1 MASNLPETRP
11 ASWASADDPNEKLPS
26 AAADILEKGS
36 ASDTVDD
43 VAPKPLWK
51 RVLTTNASASYQTKR
66 AMQSRHL
73 TMIGEYNYTPIKALE
88 HSVSVALGGTIG
100 TGIFLS
106 AGSVSLN
113 ATYTKTLCSTLAGHR
128 SCRSRQRPLVLLRC
142 RPLLLWSCDIVV
154 SASVLP
160 YTHIFTRPRGEM
172 AAYIPVSGTFA
183 VFGTRFVSPALGFTL
198 GMSTNRDIITVAVK
212 TYT

>member
-1 MASNLPETRP
+1 
-11 ASWASADDPNEKLPS
+11 
-26 AAADILEKGS
+26 
-36 ASDTVDD
+36 
-43 VAPKPLWK
+43 
-51 RVLTTNASASYQTKR
+51 
-66 AMQSRHL
+66 
-73 TMIGEYNYTPIKALE
+73 MIGEYNYTPIKALE
-88 HSVSVALGGTIG
+88 HSVSIALGGTIG

-106 AGSVSLN
+106 AGSVSLY
-113 ATYTKTLCSTLAGHR
+113 ATYTKTLYSMLAGHR

-198 GMSTNRDIITVAVK
+198 GTSTHRDNITVSVLLFIK
-212 TYT
+212 TYA